1 MLHCTQVEYYTV
13 NKWNVTLYIRV
24 NVTLHVH
31 KVYITYYSGHTQHLL
46 LKCKQDLMLHYI
58 YTRVIIVL

>member
-1 MLHCTQVEYYTV
+1 MLHCTYEY
-13 NKWNVTLYIRV
+13 L

-31 KVYITYYSGHTQHLL
+31 KVYITYYSGLTQHLL
-46 LKCKQDLMLHYI
+46 FKCKQDLMLHYI